1 MLIKRNHCFACRTD
15 IRCNCRLIMSS
26 FCPIHTPSRYGEL
39 CFPCYLG
46 FLGEEA
52 GLTQVA

>member
-1 MLIKRNHCFACRTD
+1 MLKRDHCFACRTD

-26 FCPIHTPSRYGEL
+26 FCPIHTPIRYGEL